1 MLRFISLLFALAVFA
16 PKALAFQEQ
25 SLCLYISVAD
35 TDDEQYIAWPHKGAW
50 RITDVMFAP
59 ATAVAADA
67 TNVQVWTVAINA
79 GTASTSWTT
88 IASWTT
94 DSDDTETAHVI
105 GTVIDLTVTQ
115 PSTALSRGYQIRIEN
130 TNGGTG
136 PAADG
141 TLCVNARKVG

>member
-1 MLRFISLLFALAVFA
+1 MRWFLGLALLAFASPALAY
-16 PKALAFQEQ
+16 QEQ

-35 TDDEQYIAWPHKGAW
+35 TDDEQYIAWPHKGTWA
-50 RITDVMFAP
+50 ITDVMFAP

-67 TNVQVWTVAINA
+67 TNVQVWTVAVNA
-79 GTASTSWTT
+79 GVASTSWST

-94 DSDDTETAHVI
+94 DTDDTETAHVI
-105 GTVIDLTVTQ
+105 GTVIDLTVTK
-115 PSTALSRGYQIRIEN
+115 PATISRGYQLRIEN

-141 TLCVNARKVG
+141 TLCVNALKVR

>member
-1 MLRFISLLFALAVFA
+1 MRHFAALALLGL
-16 PKALAFQEQ
+16 ALVEQRAEAYQEQ

-35 TDDEQYIAWPHKGAW
+35 TDDEQYIAWPHKGTW
-50 RITDVMFAP
+50 QITDVMFAP
-59 ATAVAADA
+59 ATAVAAGA
-67 TNVQVWTVAINA
+67 TDVQVWTVAVNA

-105 GTVIDLTVTQ
+105 GTVIDLTITQ
-115 PSTALSRGYQIRIEN
+115 PANVSRGYQIRIEN

-141 TLCVNARKVG
+141 TLCVAARKIG

>member
-1 MLRFISLLFALAVFA
+1 MHFLSLLLASCVALLPLSAEA
-16 PKALAFQEQ
+16 YQEQ

-35 TDDEQYIAWPHKGAW
+35 TDDEQYIAWPHKGYW
-50 RITDVMFAP
+50 EITDVMFAP
-59 ATAVAADA
+59 ATAVAAGA
-67 TNVQVWTVAINA
+67 TDVQVWTVAINA
-79 GTASTSWTT
+79 GVASTSWTT

-105 GTVIDLTVTQ
+105 GTVIDLTITK
-115 PSTALSRGYQIRIEN
+115 PSTIARGYQVRIEN

-141 TLCVNARKVG
+141 TLCVNARKV